1 MNYNGEQALSE
12 YKREFI
18 VKYKATVSTPPPR
31 PLFGFPAYSRIPST
45 SRPASPPRAAHRPAW
60 CECRWAGPSGGEA
73 PGDEFCVIHA
83 SQHNPR
89 PAAGVAFLPSSV
101 LDPWLPPPTLRLL
114 LTGVEGSH
122 PCAVFALAA
131 APRAEAV
138 KARHVLGAAS
148 RRRMARQSTS
158 HRPPAP
164 FERPSDAVAP

>member
-1 MNYNGEQALSE
+1 MN
-12 YKREFI
+12 F
-18 VKYKATVSTPPPR
+18 VSSTLPSTIRAPQLGSRSYHLRFLTPGCPPP
-31 PLFGFPAYSRIPST
+31 PA
-45 SRPASPPRAAHRPAW
+45 
-60 CECRWAGPSGGEA
+60 
-73 PGDEFCVIHA
+73 
-83 SQHNPR
+83 
-89 PAAGVAFLPSSV
+89 
-101 LDPWLPPPTLRLL
+101 LRLL

-131 APRAEAV
+131 APRAPEAV